1 MSIKRITNPEEF
13 GQVIDDLY
21 ALFKD
26 EDKHSGH
33 QLLRH
38 DPQMIKK
45 CFSHVSILTWD
56 LFCWANKTNN
66 SYDAIIC
73 FVNDKNPKFG
83 EKIFSEFLWL
93 SKNPKIGYKLFS
105 TAMKFARENEF
116 KIVAMS
122 TAVQHPKNENIKSFY
137 NKMGFLKDSEI
148 YIAKL

>member
-13 GQVIDDLY
+13 GKVIDDLY
-21 ALFKD
+21 SLFVD

-33 QLLRH
+33 RLLLH
-38 DPQMIKK
+38 DPQMIKN
-45 CFSHVSILTWD
+45 CFGHTSILNWD
-56 LFCWANKTNN
+56 FYCWANKTSD

-73 FVNDKNPKFG
+73 FINDKNPKFG

-122 TAVQHPKNENIKSFY
+122 TVVQHPKHEKIKSFY
-137 NKMGFLKDSEI
+137 NKMGFLKDSET